1 MTYWESKG
9 YEVVIGL
16 EVHAQL
22 STSSKM
28 YCGDPVEY
36 GAMPN
41 SLTSPI
47 SLGLP
52 GTLPKVNHEAINY
65 AIKMG
70 LACHTSIEASMV
82 LHAKTTFILTFLKD
96 IKLLRIKHPYAI
108 TDTSIS
114 RPNKVAASVLAFSVF
129 I

>member
-22 STSSKM
+22 STKSKM
-28 YCGDPVEY
+28 YCSDPVEY

-52 GTLPKVNHEAINY
+52 R
-65 AIKMG
+65 
-70 LACHTSIEASMV
+70 HTSEGQ
-82 LHAKTTFILTFLKD
+82 
-96 IKLLRIKHPYAI
+96 
-108 TDTSIS
+108 S
-114 RPNKVAASVLAFSVF
+114 RGH
-129 I
+129 